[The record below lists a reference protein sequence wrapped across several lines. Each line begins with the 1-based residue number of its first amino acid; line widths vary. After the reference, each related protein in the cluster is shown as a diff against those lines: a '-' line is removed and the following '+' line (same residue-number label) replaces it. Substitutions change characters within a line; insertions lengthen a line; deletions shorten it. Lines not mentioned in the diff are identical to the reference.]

1 MDQRTS
7 KEINMIIYFKIL
19 IVKVYVFY
27 VFNKYVKNFILI
39 KYYLLFNSKTLFFMH
54 NFILQKLE
62 V

>member
-1 MDQRTS
+1 MDQRAC

-19 IVKVYVFY
+19 IVKVFVFY

-62 V
+62 I

>member
-1 MDQRTS
+1 MDQRAC

-19 IVKVYVFY
+19 IVKVFVFY

-39 KYYLLFNSKTLFFMH
+39 KYYLLFNLKTLFFMH

-62 V
+62 I

>member
-54 NFILQKLE
+54 NFILKKLE
-62 V
+62 I

>member
-1 MDQRTS
+1 MDQRAS

-19 IVKVYVFY
+19 IVKVFVFY

-54 NFILQKLE
+54 NFILQKIE
-62 V
+62 I